1 MLAIKDYWFCSIG
14 VDIVHLASY
23 NLSVMPIR
31 GNLHRSTGSN
41 ISNSPRDI
49 GVYALYRRELIY
61 IGRADGQGGI
71 RSRLQAHRRGDEGRC
86 TQRANSYRCERH
98 RDPSAR
104 EAYLLEEFY
113 ERYGRLPR
121 CNERI
126 G

>member
-1 MLAIKDYWFCSIG
+1 
-14 VDIVHLASY
+14 
-23 NLSVMPIR
+23 MPIR
-31 GNLHRSTGSN
+31 GNLHRFTDSN

-86 TQRANSYRCERH
+86 TQRANSYRHERH
-98 RDPSAR
+98 RDPVER
-104 EAYLLEEFY
+104 ETYLLEEYFDSH
-113 ERYGRLPR
+113 GRLPR
-121 CNERI
+121 YNERI